1 MSYCLNYKFT
11 RNKRLIMLKSMQTVF
26 FYGTLFLYSLIGLQP
41 GMMMHWRNQALKVA
55 TNPLNKLI
63 SSV

>member
-26 FYGTLFLYSLIGLQP
+26 FYGTLFLYSLIGLQS
-41 GMMMHWRNQALKVA
+41 GMMMQLRNQALKVA